1 MAGMTESAQY
11 RLRLTACAGLAAL
24 VMSLVAA
31 MLICMMFVPF
41 G

>member
-1 MAGMTESAQY
+1 MAEHGQY
-11 RLRLTACAGLAAL
+11 RVRILGYVVLAAL

-31 MLICMMFVPF
+31 MLIANMFVPF